1 MQETVRQQDVPTAT
15 EPATRAPQVV
25 HCRVYCSSVTLI
37 VCCVVVVIAA
47 RRVALRA
54 RRTCTP
60 YAATRARIHA
70 PRPRPPARRAR
81 DMPAVKVFS
90 IFGGQKPTEK
100 HPPTSPAQGAMQK
113 FYRTF
118 SVGPDTSTEHK
129 GGKVTAIAACL
140 EKRISEP
147 AKLSDNV
154 QKLLNK
160 VTDSVNETSDVVKGP
175 NPVYENIDLVSSD
188 TINVK
193 KTLSKTTKGYSS
205 IYENVTVVR
214 TDSKANQTK
223 TESKLNKALESFD
236 KILCEFS
243 SNLSLSPT
251 VNSSEFVVPKLQKS
265 KTCSIIESR
274 CILKKTNS
282 DPETERRTR
291 NQVTRNNS
299 IDKTTSLWNLDDMKE
314 KELNGPLKP
323 LTCLPNE
330 KMNPDKYATYKIS
343 SKSSPRVNCIKTE
356 DLKKMDVKTRIL
368 KKTLSNPPSTPVP
381 VVSKTKPSP
390 KKVERK
396 ISDPKKSKPSV
407 SRNILEN
414 TPKSQMQKAKSVWE
428 LGNHEAL
435 MTQNL
440 ERTKS
445 STSIAG
451 SPSKIPVIRSQ
462 MSQNKFS
469 STRALFS
476 PTPVDLNNVD
486 QARECAQ
493 KKKPTASRKTTEKFE
508 QFKQIRQKSQ
518 LSLKTDTKRQIDKTK
533 KDAVD
538 KKASLSPKTSLRDY
552 SDEINAV
559 RAKLQQRKINNKRD
573 VGAEMPEPKQHDI
586 ANDDGIDSV
595 LSPVKYIVKKLEFQ
609 TAMESKADFANFI
622 NCKVIPPVHKELC
635 VANTTF
641 HNHLSTL
648 VGRQIK
654 CIEPRDDIKTCS
666 QAEKLA
672 LHKHSEEKISD
683 THSDCSDDS
692 GHVSNDASNDSEVV
706 FDVRE
711 SSPGRSSA
719 DEVDCKI
726 FSGPKQFRIH
736 LPENVKNV
744 CPVRPARRGE
754 RANEVDSGTPAIDA
768 GAPKVEEQVS
778 YT

>member
-1 MQETVRQQDVPTAT
+1 
-15 EPATRAPQVV
+15 
-25 HCRVYCSSVTLI
+25 
-37 VCCVVVVIAA
+37 
-47 RRVALRA
+47 
-54 RRTCTP
+54 
-60 YAATRARIHA
+60 
-70 PRPRPPARRAR
+70 
-81 DMPAVKVFS
+81 MPAVKAFS

-100 HPPTSPAQGAMQK
+100 QPATPPAQGAMQK

-118 SVGPDTSTEHK
+118 SVGPDTSTEIK

-147 AKLSDNV
+147 PKLNSDCV

-160 VTDSVNETSDVVKGP
+160 VSDSVNEQPDIIKGS
-175 NPVYENIDLVSSD
+175 NPAYENIIIVPSD
-188 TINVK
+188 TLKVK
-193 KTLSKTTKGYSS
+193 KNLSEETKGYSS
-205 IYENVTVVR
+205 VYENITIFGA
-214 TDSKANQTK
+214 DSKTNK
-223 TESKLNKALESFD
+223 INKLNKALESFD
-236 KILCEFS
+236 KILYEFS

-251 VNSSEFVVPKLQKS
+251 INTNKSNFIVPKLQKS

-274 CILKKTNS
+274 CILKKSIS

-343 SKSSPRVNCIKTE
+343 SKTSPRVNSIKTE
-356 DLKKMDVKTRIL
+356 DLKKLDVKTRIL
-368 KKTLSNPPSTPVP
+368 KKTFSNPPSTPVP
-381 VVSKTKPSP
+381 VVSKTKLSL

-396 ISDPKKSKPSV
+396 VSDPKKSKSNV
-407 SRNILEN
+407 SREYA
-414 TPKSQMQKAKSVWE
+414 PKSQMQKAKSVWE
-428 LGNHEAL
+428 LGNEA
-435 MTQNL
+435 MISPNL

-451 SPSKIPVIRSQ
+451 SHSKIPVIRSQ

-486 QARECAQ
+486 QTRECAQ
-493 KKKPTASRKTTEKFE
+493 KKKLTASRKTTEKFE
-508 QFKQIRQKSQ
+508 QMKQIRQKSQ
-518 LSLKTDTKRQIDKTK
+518 LNLKSDTKRQFDKTK
-533 KDAVD
+533 KDVVD

-559 RAKLQQRKINNKRD
+559 RAKLQQRKINIKRD
-573 VGAEMPEPKQHDI
+573 VGAEIPEPKQMEPQ
-586 ANDDGIDSV
+586 GINST

-609 TAMESKADFANFI
+609 TAMESKSDLANFI

-666 QAEKLA
+666 QIEK
-672 LHKHSEEKISD
+672 HKLSEEKISD

-692 GHVSNDASNDSEVV
+692 GHVSNDASNDNDVA
-706 FDVRE
+706 FDSVHE
-711 SSPGRSSA
+711 GSPGRSSV
-719 DEVDCKI
+719 DEIDCKI
-726 FSGPKQFRIH
+726 FSGPKQFRMNV
-736 LPENVKNV
+736 PENVKNV

-754 RANEVDSGTPAIDA
+754 RANEVDSGTLAI
-768 GAPKVEEQVS
+768 GTGTPKVEEQVS
-778 YT
+778 YILNILIATNYKPRLLAVL